1 MKAISYRAFGAPKDV
16 LVEITIDSPVPQAGE
31 VLVELRFSGV
41 NPSDVKARAG
51 SRPGVTK
58 PPFDEITPHSDGS
71 GVITAVGVGVD
82 PARVGQRVWI
92 WNGQWQRPFGTAAE
106 YIALPSEQAVEMPDA
121 MSFEIGATLGI
132 PGLTAAQTV
141 FGGGSVKGQTLLI
154 SGGSGAVGH
163 LAVQL
168 ATWGGATVIATGSQH
183 NFDRIRDAG
192 AAHVFDHADPDLAAK
207 ITEIVPNGID
217 RAIEVEFGKNM
228 PLLADVMRPV
238 GTVAVYGSALDMTP
252 TMPFGP
258 FLFKALK
265 IDISLIYILPPK
277 ERAQCITLLHKAFN
291 EGALAPK
298 IDQILPLS
306 DCATAHD
313 AVAAGGRTGATLLKL

>member
-16 LVEITIDSPVPQAGE
+16 LSEITIDTPVPQAGE

-58 PPFDEITPHSDGS
+58 PPFDEIIPHSDGS

-106 YIALPSEQAVEMPDA
+106 YIVLPSEQAVEMPDA

-141 FGGGSVKGQTLLI
+141 FGGGSVEGQTLLI

-168 ATWGGATVIATGSQH
+168 ATWGCATVIATGSPH
-183 NFDRIRDAG
+183 NFDRMRDTG

-207 ITEIVPNGID
+207 ITEIAPNGVD

-277 ERAQCITLLHKAFN
+277 ERAECITLLHKAFA

-306 DCATAHD
+306 DCATAHE
-313 AVAAGGRTGATLLKL
+313 AVAAGGRTGATLLKI

>member
-1 MKAISYRAFGAPKDV
+1 MKAFAYRAFGAAKDV
-16 LVEITIDSPVPQAGE
+16 LSEITLETPAPQAGE
-31 VLVELRFSGV
+31 VLVELRYSGV

-58 PPFDEITPHSDGS
+58 PPFDEIIPHSDGS
-71 GVITAVGVGVD
+71 GVITAVGNGVD
-82 PARVGQRVWI
+82 PSRVGQRVWI
-92 WNGQWQRPFGTAAE
+92 WNGQWQRPLGTAAE
-106 YIALPSEQAVEMPDA
+106 YITLPAEQAVEMPDA
-121 MSFEIGATLGI
+121 MSFETGATLGI

-141 FGGGSVKGQTLLI
+141 FGGGDIKGQTLLV

-168 ATWGGATVIATGSQH
+168 AKWGGATVIATGSPH
-183 NFDRIRDAG
+183 NFERIKDAG
-192 AAHVFDHADPDLAAK
+192 ATHVFNHSAPDLAAQ
-207 ITEIVPNGID
+207 IAEVAPNGID

-228 PLLADVMRPV
+228 QLLAEVMRPL
-238 GTVAVYGSALDMTP
+238 GTIAVYGSALDMTP

-277 ERAQCITLLHKAFN
+277 ERADCIALLHKAF
-291 EGALAPK
+291 EKGAFAPK
-298 IDQILPLS
+298 VDQILPLS
-306 DCATAHD
+306 DCAAAHD
-313 AVAAGGRTGATLLKL
+313 AVAAGGRTGATLLKI